1 MRALLKTLT
10 LAALVAGA
18 TGVMAQ
24 SYPCAQALQ
33 AQALKGATDEA
44 TALSVDFK
52 NAFNQLPLDKATS
65 NISTIGATMVGHAM
79 SNEVSATIDG
89 LRNLVA
95 LRDQFPVA
103 NGRETVLAQLN
114 MAMRDASNRMRK
126 VSIAY
131 GQVSRMA
138 AVKEVQDLAGNGLA
152 FADGLSKQWTCQQ

>member
-1 MRALLKTLT
+1 MSSLLKTVT
-10 LAALVAGA
+10 LAAMVVGA
-18 TGVMAQ
+18 ASAMAQ

-33 AQALKGATDEA
+33 AQALKDATAEA
-44 TALSVDFK
+44 SALSVEFK
-52 NAFNQLPLDKATS
+52 DAFNQLPLDKATS

-79 SNEVSATIDG
+79 SNEVCATIDG
-89 LRNLVA
+89 LRNLVS

-103 NGRETVLAQLN
+103 GGRETVLAQLN
-114 MAMRDASNRMRK
+114 LAMREASNRMRK

-152 FADGLSKQWTCQQ
+152 FADGLSKQWTCQP